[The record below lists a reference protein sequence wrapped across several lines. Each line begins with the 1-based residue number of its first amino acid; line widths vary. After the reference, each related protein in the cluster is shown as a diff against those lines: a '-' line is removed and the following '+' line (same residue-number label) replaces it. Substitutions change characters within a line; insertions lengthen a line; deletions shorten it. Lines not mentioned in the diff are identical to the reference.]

1 MIGFP
6 LAGASIGRSSTRI
19 GKEEMHKLF
28 FVTIVVTALSLA
40 GCSSY
45 EENLLIDLLTDD
57 GEDDGEVGE
66 SREEQGDP
74 ITVDGRTY
82 LTINV
87 FERRIDDRGRLS
99 PYEEIVIDVNVRGV
113 RVRCTDNEDC
123 IRRVRATV
131 QRMDEG
137 DEM

>member
-6 LAGASIGRSSTRI
+6 LAGASIRRGSTRI

-45 EENLLIDLLTDD
+45 EETLLIDLLT
-57 GEDDGEVGE
+57 DDGEVGE

-82 LTINV
+82 LTTNV